1 MSQTHTCN
9 SKVQEYRDHWW
20 NYFLNPIVLFV
31 FTLFV
36 LAGIFLHWS
45 DTSNSNA
52 IKYAK
57 SETLQLSISVKGFA
71 TRLSSTPHGD
81 VAIFNN
87 GNYWSVKYGSNMLG
101 VGQVR
106 SDEEAFGTI
115 YSDNSYCSGVMTKG
129 VSYGLQSYYIPS
141 TTGKLAE
148 GTCPAGAIGATPVK

>member
-1 MSQTHTCN
+1 MSENQTHN
-9 SKVQEYRDHWW
+9 GEVQEYRDHWW

-71 TRLSSTPHGD
+71 TRLSSAPHGD
-81 VAIFNN
+81 VAIFSNDN
-87 GNYWSVKYGSNMLG
+87 GWSVKYGTKMLG
-101 VGQVR
+101 AGQVR

-115 YSDNSYCSGVMTKG
+115 YSDNSYCSGVTTQG

-141 TTGKLAE
+141 TTGRLAE
-148 GTCPAGAIGATPVK
+148 GTCPVGAIGK

>member
-20 NYFLNPIVLFV
+20 DSFTDPIGILILILVALGALF
-31 FTLFV
+31 
-36 LAGIFLHWS
+36 IHWN

-57 SETLQLSISVKGFA
+57 SETLQLSTSVKGFA
-71 TRLSSTPHGD
+71 AQLSSTPHGD
-81 VAIFNN
+81 VAIFSN
-87 GNYWSVKYGSNMLG
+87 GNGWSVKYGTKMLG
-101 VGQVR
+101 AGQVR

-115 YSDNSYCSGVMTKG
+115 YSDNSYCSGVTTQG

-141 TTGKLAE
+141 TTGRLAE
-148 GTCPAGAIGATPVK
+148 GTCPAGAIGK